1 MPFLRLKWWTIL
13 RWLGNVRRVRICLP
27 SQIVA
32 VNLGGIV
39 KIGNVLKE
47 KCYITGTLGLC
58 SRGGKAGSGSERP
71 LERAHL

>member
-13 RWLGNVRRVRICLP
+13 RWLGNVRRV
-27 SQIVA
+27 IVA